1 MNRTRFALSL
11 VLTLAWLV
19 GAAGHPARAAQLV
32 ALTPEEELYADTFA
46 NAPSVAAQPDGP
58 YVIAWDDDTF
68 SYIDGSFSYRYTP
81 AGADIATGVYDS
93 IYSPTGLPSVDA
105 VTAGRQGFDVF
116 WHTVQYEDEPTLF
129 YRAHL
134 NLRGRRV
141 GKPVLLG
148 GAGTEWV
155 WQVRGN
161 GIMAGWSLPGKHGI
175 AARRL
180 TASGQR
186 TGPELRLNSRPV
198 DHLAGVSVVGLADAG
213 FVAVWLGSAPGSTR
227 TAVLRARRFSPSG
240 KPLGPDFDVN
250 TIPLGGLDTSSD
262 FGPGLKVAAAP
273 GGGFVVAWALSDRV
287 YLRWFKASGTP
298 LGPERMASASGDSA
312 FPESM
317 AFDDTG
323 NLLLLF
329 RQGYFA
335 LQLQLFDSQGTPQR
349 PPVNVT
355 SDDTTE
361 PRGGSAA
368 WTGDSWLV
376 AWVAAIFP
384 YDQSAIYVRRFAKR

>member
-1 MNRTRFALSL
+1 MDKTRFALFL
-11 VLTLAWLV
+11 VLTSAWL

-32 ALTPEEELYADTFA
+32 ALTPEEELYADIFA
-46 NAPSVAAQPDGP
+46 NSPVVAAQPDGP

-68 SYIDGSFSYRYTP
+68 SNIEGSFSYRYTP
-81 AGADIATGVYDS
+81 AGEDIGTGVYDS
-93 IYSPTGLPSVDA
+93 IYSPTGAPAVDA

-134 NLRGRRV
+134 NLRGMTV
-141 GKPVLLG
+141 GKPVRLG
-148 GAGTEWV
+148 GVGTEWV

-161 GIMAGWSLPGKHGI
+161 GFMAGWSLPSKHGI

-180 TASGQR
+180 AASGQR
-186 TGPELRLNSRPV
+186 MGPELRLNSRPV

-213 FVAVWLGSAPGSTR
+213 FVAVWLGSTPGSTG

-240 KPLGPDFDVN
+240 KPLGPDFDIN
-250 TIPLGGLDTSSD
+250 TIPLGRLDTPSD

-273 GGGFVVAWALSDRV
+273 GGGFVVAWTLSQGV
-287 YLRWFKASGTP
+287 YLRWFNASGTP
-298 LGPERMASASGDSA
+298 LGPERVASAPGDSAA

-323 NLLLLF
+323 NLLLLLNLD
-329 RQGYFA
+329 YSA
-335 LQLQLFDSQGTPQR
+335 LQLRLFDPQGTPQGS
-349 PPVNVT
+349 PVDVN
-355 SDDTTE
+355 SDDTEE
-361 PRGGSAA
+361 PWGGSLA

-384 YDQSAIYVRRFAKR
+384 YDQSSIFVRRFAKR

>member
-1 MNRTRFALSL
+1 MNRTRSALSL
-11 VLTLAWLV
+11 LLTSAWL

-32 ALTPEEELYADTFA
+32 ALAPEEELYADSFSNSPA
-46 NAPSVAAQPDGP
+46 VAAQPGGP
-58 YVIAWDDDTF
+58 YVIAWDEETL
-68 SYIDGSFSYRYTP
+68 SSIEGSFSYRYTP
-81 AGADIATGVYDS
+81 AGEDIGAGDYHS
-93 IYSPTGLPSVDA
+93 IYSPTLAPSVDA

-116 WHTVQYEDEPTLF
+116 WHTRQSEDEPTLF

-134 NLRGRRV
+134 NLRGRPV
-141 GKPVLLG
+141 GKPVRLG
-148 GAGTEWV
+148 GPGTEWV

-161 GIMAGWSLPGKHGI
+161 GFMAGWSLPSKHGI

-186 TGPELRLNSRPV
+186 TGPELRLNTRPV

-213 FVAVWLGSAPGSTR
+213 FVAAWLGSTPGSTR

-250 TIPLGGLDTSSD
+250 TIPLGRLGTFSD
-262 FGPGLKVAAAP
+262 FSPGFKVAAAP
-273 GGGFVVAWALSDRV
+273 GGGFVVAWALSQGV
-287 YLRWFKASGTP
+287 YLRWFNASGTP
-298 LGPERMASASGDSA
+298 LGPERMASASGDSIA

-323 NLLLLF
+323 NLLLLLNLDH
-329 RQGYFA
+329 YA
-335 LQLQLFDSQGTPQR
+335 LQLRLFNPQGTPQG
-349 PPVNVT
+349 PPVDVT
-355 SDDTTE
+355 SDATTE
-361 PRGGSAA
+361 PWGGSLA

-376 AWVAAIFP
+376 AWIAAIFP
-384 YDQSAIYVRRFAKR
+384 YDQSAIFVRRFAKR